1 MTYGLAVGPDVHVRD
16 LADWFVLGARL
27 QRTLSMP
34 FRVSVYDDV
43 DELHRAYRSGTVD
56 LVLANA
62 ADTAVLVRE
71 QGFRPLL
78 RPRGVADEACIVAA
92 AASLFARV
100 EDLARPLAVAAT
112 GAPDVDRICRILLEP
127 ADLSADDLRT
137 VACRNYTLVAKAVLT
152 GQVHVGFFLKAA
164 FDDLTPAV
172 RAGLRELIS
181 SQIHVVSHCL
191 LAGPAL
197 APFGDAL
204 AGLIEGLADEEAAQR
219 LLVGLGA
226 PLGWERVSAEDVEF
240 MIDLMDAL
248 AG

>member
-1 MTYGLAVGPDVHVRD
+1 M
-16 LADWFVLGARL
+16 
-27 QRTLSMP
+27 
-34 FRVSVYDDV
+34 
-43 DELHRAYRSGTVD
+43 
-56 LVLANA
+56 
-62 ADTAVLVRE
+62 
-71 QGFRPLL
+71 
-78 RPRGVADEACIVAA
+78 
-92 AASLFARV
+92 
-100 EDLARPLAVAAT
+100 
-112 GAPDVDRICRILLEP
+112 
-127 ADLSADDLRT
+127 
-137 VACRNYTLVAKAVLT
+137 
-152 GQVHVGFFLKAA
+152 
-164 FDDLTPAV
+164 